1 MNSKIIILRYES
13 KSVTHSVPFLVFYV
27 SRSWDQTITN
37 TISWLLFSEF
47 VVSSEEDMISLFR
60 TRHWTRWEIAEWED
74 LFFQNC
80 IDRQKVTPWGE
91 GVNDFVT
98 TGNKTWNNGR
108 GSKKFPLCVTSYW
121 NDPSSNNFSILNT
134 YASKLKYFLSSIIDW
149 PLFDWRDRHRAS

>member
-1 MNSKIIILRYES
+1 MLVPQVPEKIKLATKVVKINSKLIILRYES
-13 KSVTHSVPFLVFYV
+13 KSVIHSIPTFAFYV

-60 TRHWTRWEIAEWED
+60 TRHWTRWEIAEWDD

-80 IDRQKVTPWGE
+80 IESSKSNTKGE

-108 GSKKFPLCVTSYW
+108 REQKNSRNVWRHIGTTLLQTTFL
-121 NDPSSNNFSILNT
+121 FSILMLQN
-134 YASKLKYFLSSIIDW
+134 
-149 PLFDWRDRHRAS
+149 